1 MADANPISGPYT
13 NVPATTY
20 HQNHATYNR
29 TVLVTTNNFLAT
41 GSNANPIAFYVTGSV
56 PATVNLVNGGS
67 ITIPAPSG
75 TAPAAIYEL
84 GVYSV
89 TSGSVYLLY
98 KS

>member
-29 TVLVTTNNFLAT
+29 TVLVTTNGFLAT

-67 ITIPAPSG
+67 ITIPAPSDC
-75 TAPAAIYEL
+75 
-84 GVYSV
+84 
-89 TSGSVYLLY
+89 TSCDIRIRSIFSHFRICLFTL
-98 KS
+98 